1 MVRGIGSYDGAL
13 GTNGKTQQGRRF
25 DNWAPL
31 ALGRATWGASR
42 GLAALWWG
50 LVVVRSLLPAALTL
64 GLGSLVAAISG
75 GRPVGGPLFVVGG
88 SFAFLAM
95 SSPIHTQIGSI
106 LGDKTSGWLQAS
118 LTAACSDPPGISHLE
133 RPGLAD
139 ELTMGR
145 DFDLGITGPPL
156 SVALGFISAGLVEL
170 GGGIA
175 HTLVLGTVLWWAP
188 FVIGGAWLST
198 HWLLRESSVWS
209 NRTDPDVMAEQRH
222 ADYAYRLAV
231 EAQPAKEL
239 RVFGLGDWTVERFAF
254 RRRRL
259 VDLQWKAMRL
269 RQRSLWTVFAVLG
282 AAHAVVLIPL
292 VSSAVDGRLTLGHL
306 VVGTQALLGAS
317 ALAVGGFAWA
327 LEGAAQPV
335 LVVERLAARMA
346 AEGALDVRSS
356 TAPAIGLPAESI
368 RFEDVGF
375 SYPSGGSPVYRNLDL
390 TIPAGKS
397 IAIVGRNGVG
407 KTTLV
412 KLLCRLY
419 DPTSGAITV
428 DGQDLKTLD
437 LEAWRKRVSVVFQDF
452 VRFEL
457 SLRRNVVLDGASI
470 DDAELG
476 RILDVAGAAGL
487 AQFDQPL
494 SKGQPGG
501 TDLSGGQW
509 QRVALARAIAAVHLG
524 AGVVILD
531 EPTAQLD
538 VRAEAAIFERLLKAT
553 AGCTTIL
560 ISHRF
565 STVRHADR
573 IVVIEEGLVVEQGSH
588 DELMAYAGR
597 YKAMF
602 DLQAA
607 RFNDDLPASTD
618 LDELDQLLEASELL
632 EESERIDASVLLGSQ
647 PFFDGE
653 VVE

>member
-1 MVRGIGSYDGAL
+1 MPAIHRL
-13 GTNGKTQQGRRF
+13 E
-25 DNWAPL
+25 NWAPL
-31 ALGRATWGASR
+31 ALARATWGASR
-42 GLAALWWG
+42 PLAVVWWG
-50 LVVVRSLLPAALTL
+50 LVALRSLLPAALTL
-64 GLGSLVAAISG
+64 GLGSLVSAIAA
-75 GRPVGGPLFVVGG
+75 GRSVDGPLLVVGA
-88 SFAFLAM
+88 SFALLAV
-95 SSPIHTQIGSI
+95 SSPIHTQVGSI
-106 LGDKTSGWLQAS
+106 LGDKTSGWLQSS
-118 LTAACSDPPGISHLE
+118 LTAACSDPAGISHLE

-145 DFDLGITGPPL
+145 DFDLGITGPPM

-170 GGGIA
+170 GGGVTQTI
-175 HTLVLGTVLWWAP
+175 VLGTVVWWAP

-231 EAQPAKEL
+231 EAQPAKEV
-239 RVFGLGDWTVERFAF
+239 RVFGLGEWTVDRFAS

-269 RQRSLWTVFAVLG
+269 RQRSLWIVFAVLG
-282 AAHAVVLIPL
+282 VAHALVLVPL
-292 VSSAVDGRLTLGHL
+292 MSSAIDGEVSLGQL
-306 VVGTQALLGAS
+306 VVGAQALLGAS

-335 LVVERLAARMA
+335 LVVERLAGRMA
-346 AEGALDVRSS
+346 AQGALDTSASS
-356 TAPAIGLPAESI
+356 KSAAGLPARAI
-368 RFEDVGF
+368 RFDDVGF
-375 SYPSGGSPVYRNLDL
+375 TYPSGGAPVYRHLDL

-397 IAIVGRNGVG
+397 LAIVGRNGAG

-428 DGQDLKTLD
+428 DGQDLKTFD
-437 LEAWRKRVSVVFQDF
+437 VSAWRERVSVVFQDF

-457 SLRRNVVLDGASI
+457 SLRRNLVPNHAPVS
-470 DDAELG
+470 DDELL
-476 RILDVAGAAGL
+476 RILDVAGASGL
-487 AQFDQPL
+487 AQLDQPL
-494 SKGQPGG
+494 SKAQPGG

-509 QRVALARAIAAVHLG
+509 QRIALARALAAVHLG

-538 VRAEAAIFERLLKAT
+538 VRAEAAIFQRLLTAT

-565 STVRHADR
+565 STVRHADC
-573 IVVIEEGLVVEQGSH
+573 IVVIEDGVVVEQGSH
-588 DELMAYAGR
+588 DELIAQGGR

-602 DLQAA
+602 DLQAS
-607 RFNDDLPASTD
+607 RFLDDGDTAVD
-618 LDELDQLLEASELL
+618 LDALLERVDDTEHADHPEAAGVA
-632 EESERIDASVLLGSQ
+632 E
-647 PFFDGE
+647 
-653 VVE
+653 

>member
-1 MVRGIGSYDGAL
+1 MTRAL
-13 GTNGKTQQGRRF
+13 ES
-25 DNWAPL
+25 WAPAAL
-31 ALGRATWGASR
+31 ARATWRASR
-42 GLAALWWG
+42 PLAVAWWG
-50 LVVVRSLLPAALTL
+50 LVAVRSMLPAGLTL
-64 GLGSLVAAISG
+64 GLGSLVSAIAG
-75 GRPVGGPLFVVGG
+75 GRSVTGPLLVVGG
-88 SFAFLAM
+88 SFALLSM

-106 LGDKTSGWLQAS
+106 LGDRTSGWLQAA
-118 LTAACSDPPGISHLE
+118 LTAACADPPGISHLE

-156 SVALGFISAGLVEL
+156 SVAMGFISAGLVQM

-175 HTLVLGTVLWWAP
+175 QTVVLGTVLWWAP

-198 HWLLRESSVWS
+198 HWLLRESSVWA

-239 RVFGLGDWTVERFAF
+239 RVFGLGGWTVERFAS
-254 RRRRL
+254 RRRHL
-259 VDLQWKAMRL
+259 VELQWKAMRL
-269 RQRSLWTVFAVLG
+269 RQRSLLTVFAVLG
-282 AAHAVVLIPL
+282 VAHALVLVPL
-292 VSSAVDGRLTLGHL
+292 VSSAIDGDLALGSV
-306 VVGTQALLGAS
+306 VVGAQALLGAS

-335 LVVERLAARMA
+335 LVVERLGRRMA
-346 AEGALDVRSS
+346 EEGALDTSGS
-356 TAPAIGLPAESI
+356 TEPATGLPAEAI

-375 SYPSGGSPVYRNLDL
+375 TYPSGGQPVYRHLDL
-390 TIPAGKS
+390 TIPAGRS
-397 IAIVGRNGVG
+397 LAIVGRNGVG

-428 DGQDLKTLD
+428 DGRDLRTFD
-437 LEAWRKRVSVVFQDF
+437 VEAWRERVSVVFQDF

-457 SLRRNVVLDGASI
+457 SLRRNVVLDGAPV
-470 DDAELG
+470 DDVELL
-476 RILDVAGAAGL
+476 RLLEVAGAAGL
-487 AQFDQPL
+487 AELEQPL

-509 QRVALARAIAAVHLG
+509 QRVALARALAAVHLG

-538 VRAEAAIFERLLKAT
+538 VRGEAAIFQRLLTAT

-565 STVRHADR
+565 STVRHADS
-573 IVVIEEGLVVEQGSH
+573 IVVMEDGLVIEQGSH
-588 DELMAYAGR
+588 DELMAAAGR
-597 YKAMF
+597 YRAMF
-602 DLQAA
+602 DLQAS
-607 RFNDDLPASTD
+607 RFNDERAPDLEAD
-618 LDELDQLLEASELL
+618 ADLLEVLEAPEGSEV
-632 EESERIDASVLLGSQ
+632 AG
-647 PFFDGE
+647 
-653 VVE
+653 

>member
-1 MVRGIGSYDGAL
+1 M
-13 GTNGKTQQGRRF
+13 
-25 DNWAPL
+25 
-31 ALGRATWGASR
+31 
-42 GLAALWWG
+42 
-50 LVVVRSLLPAALTL
+50 LPAGLTL
-64 GLGSLVAAISG
+64 GLGSLVSAIAE
-75 GRPVGGPLFVVGG
+75 GRTVTGPLLVVGG
-88 SFAFLAM
+88 SFALLSM

-106 LGDKTSGWLQAS
+106 LGDKTSGHLQAT
-118 LTAACSDPPGISHLE
+118 LTAACADPPGISHLE

-175 HTLVLGTVLWWAP
+175 QTLVLGTVLWWAP
-188 FVIGGAWLST
+188 LVIGGAWLST

-239 RVFGLGDWTVERFAF
+239 RVFGLGGWTVERFAS

-269 RQRSLWTVFAVLG
+269 RQRSLLTVFAVLG
-282 AAHAVVLIPL
+282 AAHAMVLVPL
-292 VSSAVDGRLTLGHL
+292 VSSAVDGDLALGSV
-306 VVGTQALLGAS
+306 VVGAQALLGAS
-317 ALAVGGFAWA
+317 ALAVGSFAWA

-335 LVVERLAARMA
+335 LVVERLGRRMA
-346 AEGALDVRSS
+346 EEGALDTSGS
-356 TAPAIGLPAESI
+356 TGPASGLPTEAI

-375 SYPSGGSPVYRNLDL
+375 TYPSGGDPVYRHLDL
-390 TIPAGKS
+390 TIPAGRS
-397 IAIVGRNGVG
+397 LAIVGRNGVG

-428 DGQDLKTLD
+428 DGRDLRAFD
-437 LEAWRKRVSVVFQDF
+437 VEAWRKRVSVVFQDF

-457 SLRRNVVLDGASI
+457 SLRRNVVLAGEPV
-470 DDAELG
+470 DDAELL
-476 RILDVAGAAGL
+476 RLLETAGAAGL
-487 AQFDQPL
+487 AELEQPL
-494 SKGQPGG
+494 SKAQPGG

-509 QRVALARAIAAVHLG
+509 QRVALARALAAVHLG

-538 VRAEAAIFERLLKAT
+538 VRGEAAIFERLLAAT

-573 IVVIEEGLVVEQGSH
+573 IVVIEDGLVIEQGSH
-588 DELMAYAGR
+588 DELLAAGGR
-597 YKAMF
+597 YRAMF
-602 DLQAA
+602 DLQAS
-607 RFNDDLPASTD
+607 RFNDEAAPD
-618 LDELDQLLEASELL
+618 LDDDDVLEVLDEPEGSEV
-632 EESERIDASVLLGSQ
+632 AG
-647 PFFDGE
+647 
-653 VVE
+653 

>member
-1 MVRGIGSYDGAL
+1 M
-13 GTNGKTQQGRRF
+13 
-25 DNWAPL
+25 
-31 ALGRATWGASR
+31 ALGRATWKASP
-42 GLAALWWG
+42 GLAAAWWG
-50 LVVVRSLLPAALTL
+50 LVAIRSLLPAALTL
-64 GLGSLVAAISG
+64 GLGSLVSAISS
-75 GRPVGGPLFVVGG
+75 GRSVGGPLSIVGG
-88 SFAFLAM
+88 SFALLSM

-118 LTAACSDPPGISHLE
+118 LTSACSDPAGISHLE

-170 GGGIA
+170 GGGLA
-175 HTLVLGTVLWWAP
+175 QTLVLGTVVWWAP
-188 FVIGGAWLST
+188 IVIGGAWLST
-198 HWLLRESSVWS
+198 HWLMRESSVWS
-209 NRTDPDVMAEQRH
+209 NRTDPDVMAEQRN

-231 EAQPAKEL
+231 EALPAKEL
-239 RVFGLGDWTVERFAF
+239 RVFGLGDWTVERFAS

-259 VDLQWKAMRL
+259 ADMQWKAMRL
-269 RQRSLWTVFAVLG
+269 RQRSLLTVFAILG
-282 AAHAVVLIPL
+282 VAHALVLRPL
-292 VSSAVDGRLTLGHL
+292 VAWALNGDLSLAKL
-306 VVGTQALLGAS
+306 VVGAQGLLGAT

-346 AEGALDVRSS
+346 QQGALDISGS
-356 TAPAIGLPAESI
+356 TASAAGLPVESI
-368 RFEDVGF
+368 RFENVGF
-375 SYPSGGSPVYRNLDL
+375 SYPAGGAPVYRNLDL

-419 DPTSGAITV
+419 DPTSGTILI
-428 DGQDLKTLD
+428 DGRDLKTFD
-437 LEAWRKRVSVVFQDF
+437 VDAWRKRVSVVFQDF

-457 SLRRNVVLDGASI
+457 SLRRNVVLDGTPI
-470 DDAELG
+470 DDAELE
-476 RILDVAGAAGL
+476 RILQVAGASGL
-487 AQFDQPL
+487 AQLDQPL

-509 QRVALARAIAAVHLG
+509 QRVALARAIASVHLG

-565 STVRHADR
+565 STVRQADL
-573 IVVIEEGLVVEQGSH
+573 IVVVEDGVVVEQGSH
-588 DELMAYAGR
+588 DELMARGGR
-597 YKAMF
+597 YKEMF

-607 RFNDDLPASTD
+607 RFNDDVSTGAELELL
-618 LDELDQLLEASELL
+618 LDETMPLDESGSLESALTTTKFSGPTPTEN
-632 EESERIDASVLLGSQ
+632 EG
-647 PFFDGE
+647 
-653 VVE
+653 

>member
-1 MVRGIGSYDGAL
+1 MGATEQVQHHRWL
-13 GTNGKTQQGRRF
+13 N
-25 DNWAPL
+25 NWAPL
-31 ALGRATWGASR
+31 ALGRATWGASKP
-42 GLAALWWG
+42 LAAAWWG
-50 LVVVRSLLPAALTL
+50 LVLFRSLLPAGLTV
-64 GLGSLVAAISG
+64 GLGSLVSAIASG
-75 GRPVGGPLFVVGG
+75 RSVGPSLLLVTG
-88 SFAFLAM
+88 SFALLSV
-95 SSPIHTQIGSI
+95 SSPIHTQVGSI
-106 LGDKTSGWLQAS
+106 LGDRTSGWLQTS
-118 LTAACSDPPGISHLE
+118 LSAACSNPPGISHLE

-170 GGGIA
+170 GGGVAQTI
-175 HTLVLGTVLWWAP
+175 VLGTVLWWAP

-209 NRTDPDVMAEQRH
+209 NRTDPEVMAEQRH

-239 RVFGLGDWTVERFAF
+239 RVFGLGDWTVERFVA
-254 RRRRL
+254 RRLRL
-259 VDLQWKAMRL
+259 VDLQWNAMRL
-269 RQRSLWTVFAVLG
+269 RQRSLSTVFAVLG
-282 AAHAVVLIPL
+282 AAHAVVLVPL
-292 VSSAVDGRLTLGHL
+292 MSSAIHGQVSLGHL
-306 VVGTQALLGAS
+306 VVGIQALLGAS

-327 LEGAAQPV
+327 LEGAAQPI

-346 AEGALDVRSS
+346 KEGALDTKVS
-356 TAPAIGLPAESI
+356 TSPAKGLPTQSI
-368 RFEDVGF
+368 QFNDVGF
-375 SYPSGGSPVYRNLDL
+375 SYPTGGVPVYRRLNL

-397 IAIVGRNGVG
+397 LAIVGRNGVG

-419 DPTSGAITV
+419 DPTSGVITV

-437 LEAWRKRVSVVFQDF
+437 IGAWRKRVSVVFQDF

-470 DDAELG
+470 DGASIDDAELG
-476 RILDVAGAAGL
+476 RILEIAGANGL
-487 AQFDQPL
+487 ADFDQPL
-494 SKGQPGG
+494 SKAQPGG

-509 QRVALARAIAAVHLG
+509 QRVALARALAAVHLG

-538 VRAEAAIFERLLKAT
+538 VRAEAAIFERLLAAT

-565 STVRHADR
+565 STVRRADC
-573 IVVIEEGLVVEQGSH
+573 IAVIEDGLVIEQGSH
-588 DELMAYAGR
+588 DELMAVAGR
-597 YKAMF
+597 YKEMF
-602 DLQAA
+602 DMQAA
-607 RFNDDLPASTD
+607 RFNDNDEDNDTD
-618 LDELDQLLEASELL
+618 TDSDSDEEIAVLNLLLEASEVA
-632 EESERIDASVLLGSQ
+632 E
-647 PFFDGE
+647 
-653 VVE
+653 

>member
-1 MVRGIGSYDGAL
+1 M
-13 GTNGKTQQGRRF
+13 
-25 DNWAPL
+25 
-31 ALGRATWGASR
+31 ALGRATWKASP
-42 GLAALWWG
+42 GLAAAWWG
-50 LVVVRSLLPAALTL
+50 LVLIRSLLPAALTL
-64 GLGSLVAAISG
+64 GLGSLVSAISN

-88 SFAFLAM
+88 SFALLAM

-106 LGDKTSGWLQAS
+106 LGDKTSGWLQSS
-118 LTAACSDPPGISHLE
+118 LTAACSDPAGISHLE

-170 GGGIA
+170 GGGLA
-175 HTLVLGTVLWWAP
+175 QTLVLGTVVWWAP

-198 HWLLRESSVWS
+198 HWLMRESSVWS

-222 ADYAYRLAV
+222 AEYAYRLAV
-231 EAQPAKEL
+231 DAQPAKEL
-239 RVFGLGDWTVERFAF
+239 RVFGLGEWTVDRFAT

-269 RQRSLWTVFAVLG
+269 RQRSLLTVFAVLG
-282 AAHAVVLIPL
+282 IAHALVLIPL
-292 VSSAVDGRLTLGHL
+292 ISSAIDGDLSLGKL
-306 VVGTQALLGAS
+306 VVGAQALLGAT

-346 AEGALDVRSS
+346 EQGALDVSAS
-356 TAPAIGLPAESI
+356 TASAAGLPAQSI
-368 RFEDVGF
+368 RFENVGF
-375 SYPSGGSPVYRNLDL
+375 SYPTGGTPVYRNLDL

-419 DPTSGAITV
+419 DPTSGSILV
-428 DGQDLKTLD
+428 DGRDLKTFD
-437 LEAWRKRVSVVFQDF
+437 VEDWRKRVSVVFQDF

-457 SLRRNVVLDGASI
+457 SLRRNVVLDGTPI
-470 DDAELG
+470 EDAELE
-476 RILDVAGAAGL
+476 RILQIAGASGL
-487 AQFDQPL
+487 AQLDQPL

-509 QRVALARAIAAVHLG
+509 QRVALARAIASVHLG

-553 AGCTTIL
+553 EGCTTIL

-565 STVRHADR
+565 STVRQADL
-573 IVVIEEGLVVEQGSH
+573 IVVVEDGLVVEQGSH
-588 DELMAYAGR
+588 DELMAKGGR
-597 YKAMF
+597 YKEMF

-607 RFNDDLPASTD
+607 RFNDDASAVAD
-618 LDELDQLLEASELL
+618 LDQLLDQTVPLDESSSL
-632 EESERIDASVLLGSQ
+632 ESALMSPGSTGLS
-647 PFFDGE
+647 DNGGVAE
-653 VVE
+653 

>member
-1 MVRGIGSYDGAL
+1 MRGLGAPS
-13 GTNGKTQQGRRF
+13 
-25 DNWAPL
+25 AL
-31 ALGRATWGASR
+31 ARATWGASR
-42 GLAALWWG
+42 PLAAAWWG
-50 LVVVRSLLPAALTL
+50 LVAVRSMLPAGLTL
-64 GLGSLVAAISG
+64 GLGSLVSAIAG
-75 GRPVGGPLFVVGG
+75 GRSATGPLLLVGG
-88 SFAFLAM
+88 SFALLSM

-106 LGDKTSGWLQAS
+106 LGDKTSGWLQAA
-118 LTAACSDPPGISHLE
+118 LTTACADPPGISHLE

-156 SVALGFISAGLVEL
+156 SVALGFISAGLVEM

-175 HTLVLGTVLWWAP
+175 QTIVLGTVLWWAP

-209 NRTDPDVMAEQRH
+209 NRTDPEVMAEQRH

-239 RVFGLGDWTVERFAF
+239 RVFGLGEWTVERFAS

-259 VDLQWKAMRL
+259 VELQWKAMRL
-269 RQRSLWTVFAVLG
+269 RQRSLLTVFAVLG
-282 AAHAVVLIPL
+282 AAHAVVLVPL
-292 VSSAVDGRLTLGHL
+292 VSSAVNGDLALGSL
-306 VVGTQALLGAS
+306 VVGAQALLGAS
-317 ALAVGGFAWA
+317 ALAVGSFAWA

-335 LVVERLAARMA
+335 LVVEGLGKRMA
-346 AEGALDVRSS
+346 EGGALDTSGS
-356 TAPAIGLPAESI
+356 TQPASGLPTEAI

-375 SYPSGGSPVYRNLDL
+375 TYPSGGGPVYRHLDL

-397 IAIVGRNGVG
+397 LAIVGRNGVG

-428 DGQDLKTLD
+428 DGRDLRALD
-437 LEAWRKRVSVVFQDF
+437 VGAWRERVSVVFQDF

-457 SLRRNVVLDGASI
+457 SLRRNVVLDGASV
-470 DDAELG
+470 DDVELL
-476 RILDVAGAAGL
+476 RLLEVAGAAGL
-487 AQFDQPL
+487 AQLDQPL
-494 SKGQPGG
+494 SKAQPGG

-509 QRVALARAIAAVHLG
+509 QRVALARALAAVHLG
-524 AGVVILD
+524 AGVIILD

-538 VRAEAAIFERLLKAT
+538 VRGEAAIFERLLTAT

-565 STVRHADR
+565 STVRHADC
-573 IVVIEEGLVVEQGSH
+573 IVVVENGLVIEQGSH
-588 DELMAYAGR
+588 DELMAAAGR
-597 YKAMF
+597 YRAMF
-602 DLQAA
+602 DLQAS
-607 RFNDDLPASTD
+607 RFNDEGSPNPDAD
-618 LDELDQLLEASELL
+618 VDFEVLEAP
-632 EESERIDASVLLGSQ
+632 EESEVAG
-647 PFFDGE
+647 
-653 VVE
+653 

>member
-1 MVRGIGSYDGAL
+1 MDI
-13 GTNGKTQQGRRF
+13 RRLK
-25 DNWAPL
+25 NWAPL
-31 ALGRATWGASR
+31 ALGRATWRASR
-42 GLAALWWG
+42 LLASLWWG
-50 LVVVRSLLPAALTL
+50 LVALRSVLPAVLTL
-64 GLGSLVAAISG
+64 GLGWLVADIID
-75 GRPVGGPLFVVGG
+75 GRSVNWSLALVGG
-88 SFAFLAM
+88 SFALLSM
-95 SSPIHTQIGSI
+95 SSPIHTQLGSI
-106 LGDKTSGWLQAS
+106 LGEKTSGWLQAS
-118 LTAACSDPPGISHLE
+118 LTAACSNPPGISHLE

-156 SVALGFISAGLVEL
+156 PVALGFVSAGLVEL
-170 GGGIA
+170 GGGVA
-175 HTLVLGTVLWWAP
+175 QTVVLGTVVWWAP

-239 RVFGLGDWTVERFAF
+239 RVFGLSDWTVSRFAS

-269 RQRSLWTVFAVLG
+269 RQRSLWTVFVVLG
-282 AAHAVVLIPL
+282 VAHAFVLVPL
-292 VSSAVDGRLTLGHL
+292 VTAALHGHLTLGHL

-335 LVVERLAARMA
+335 LVVERLSTRMA
-346 AEGALDVRSS
+346 EQGALDVASS
-356 TAPAIGLPAESI
+356 TASAVGLPQEAI
-368 RFEDVGF
+368 RFVDVGF
-375 SYPSGGSPVYRNLDL
+375 TYPSGGAPVYRHLDL
-390 TIPAGKS
+390 TIPAGRS
-397 IAIVGRNGVG
+397 LAIVGRNGVG

-419 DPTSGAITV
+419 DPTSGRITV
-428 DGQDLKTLD
+428 DGHDLTSLD
-437 LEAWRKRVSVVFQDF
+437 VDGWRKRVSVVFQDF

-457 SLRRNVVLDGASI
+457 SLRRNVVLDGAAI
-470 DDAELG
+470 DDTELG
-476 RILDVAGAAGL
+476 RILDIAGARGL
-487 AQFDQPL
+487 ADFDQPL

-509 QRVALARAIAAVHLG
+509 QRVALARALAAVHVG

-538 VRAEAAIFERLLKAT
+538 VRGEAAIFERLLAAT

-565 STVRHADR
+565 STVRQADC
-573 IVVIEEGLVVEQGSH
+573 IAVIEDGVVVEQGSH
-588 DELMAYAGR
+588 DELMIRAGR
-597 YKAMF
+597 YKEMF
-602 DLQAA
+602 DLQAS
-607 RFNDDLPASTD
+607 RFNDDAAHSDMSDDVEFRLEDTEPA
-618 LDELDQLLEASELL
+618 Q
-632 EESERIDASVLLGSQ
+632 
-647 PFFDGE
+647 
-653 VVE
+653 

>member
-1 MVRGIGSYDGAL
+1 MVRGLES
-13 GTNGKTQQGRRF
+13 
-25 DNWAPL
+25 WAPL
-31 ALGRATWGASR
+31 ALARATWSASR
-42 GLAALWWG
+42 PLAAAWWG
-50 LVVVRSLLPAALTL
+50 LVVVRSMLPAALTL
-64 GLGSLVAAISG
+64 GLGSLVSAIAG
-75 GRPVGGPLFVVGG
+75 GRSATAPLLVVGG
-88 SFAFLAM
+88 SFALLSM

-106 LGDKTSGWLQAS
+106 LGDRTSGWLQAS
-118 LTAACSDPPGISHLE
+118 LTAACADPTGISHLE

-156 SVALGFISAGLVEL
+156 SVALGFISAGMVEL

-175 HTLVLGTVLWWAP
+175 QTVVLGTVLWWAP

-209 NRTDPDVMAEQRH
+209 NRTDPEVMAEQRH

-239 RVFGLGDWTVERFAF
+239 RVFGLGGWTVERFAS
-254 RRRRL
+254 RRRHL
-259 VDLQWKAMRL
+259 VELQWKAMRL
-269 RQRSLWTVFAVLG
+269 RQRSLLTVFAVLG
-282 AAHAVVLIPL
+282 AAHALVLVPL
-292 VSSAVDGRLTLGHL
+292 VSSAVDGDLALGSV
-306 VVGTQALLGAS
+306 VVGAQALLGAS

-335 LVVERLAARMA
+335 LVVERLGKRMA
-346 AEGALDVRSS
+346 EEGALDTSS
-356 TAPAIGLPAESI
+356 SRQPAAGLPAAAI
-368 RFEDVGF
+368 RLEDVGF
-375 SYPSGGSPVYRNLDL
+375 TYPSGGPPVYRHLDL
-390 TIPAGKS
+390 TIPAGRS
-397 IAIVGRNGVG
+397 LAIVGRNGVG

-428 DGQDLKTLD
+428 DGRDLRTLD
-437 LEAWRKRVSVVFQDF
+437 VDGWRRRVSVVFQDF

-457 SLRRNVVLDGASI
+457 SLRRNVVLDGAAL
-470 DDAELG
+470 DDAQLLRLLE
-476 RILDVAGAAGL
+476 VAGAADL
-487 AQFDQPL
+487 AQLDQPL
-494 SKGQPGG
+494 SKAQPGG

-509 QRVALARAIAAVHLG
+509 QRVALARALAAVHLG

-538 VRAEAAIFERLLKAT
+538 VRGEAAIFERLLAAT

-573 IVVIEEGLVVEQGSH
+573 IVVIEDGLVIEQGSH
-588 DELMAYAGR
+588 DELMAAAGR
-597 YKAMF
+597 YRAMF
-602 DLQAA
+602 DLQAS
-607 RFNDDLPASTD
+607 RFNDGRAPD
-618 LDELDQLLEASELL
+618 LDDDADLLEVL
-632 EESERIDASVLLGSQ
+632 EEPE
-647 PFFDGE
+647 PE
-653 VVE
+653 VAG

>member
-1 MVRGIGSYDGAL
+1 
-13 GTNGKTQQGRRF
+13 
-25 DNWAPL
+25 
-31 ALGRATWGASR
+31 
-42 GLAALWWG
+42 
-50 LVVVRSLLPAALTL
+50 
-64 GLGSLVAAISG
+64 
-75 GRPVGGPLFVVGG
+75 
-88 SFAFLAM
+88 
-95 SSPIHTQIGSI
+95 
-106 LGDKTSGWLQAS
+106 
-118 LTAACSDPPGISHLE
+118 
-133 RPGLAD
+133 
-139 ELTMGR
+139 MGR

-156 SVALGFISAGLVEL
+156 SVALGFISAGMVEL
-170 GGGIA
+170 GGGVAQTI
-175 HTLVLGTVLWWAP
+175 VLGTVLWWAP

-209 NRTDPDVMAEQRH
+209 NRTDPEVMAEQRH

-239 RVFGLGDWTVERFAF
+239 RVFGLGDWTVERFAS

-282 AAHAVVLIPL
+282 IAHGLVLVPL
-292 VSSAVDGRLTLGHL
+292 MSSAINGHLSLGHL
-306 VVGTQALLGAS
+306 VVGAQALLGAS

-327 LEGAAQPV
+327 LEGAAQPI
-335 LVVERLAARMA
+335 LVVERLSARMA
-346 AEGALDVRSS
+346 AEGALDTHAS
-356 TAPAIGLPAESI
+356 TESAVGLPNASI

-375 SYPSGGSPVYRNLDL
+375 TYPSGGAPVYRHLDL

-397 IAIVGRNGVG
+397 LAIVGRNGVG

-419 DPTSGAITV
+419 DPTSGAITI
-428 DGQDLKTLD
+428 DGHDLKSLD
-437 LEAWRKRVSVVFQDF
+437 VAAWRKRVSVVFQDF

-470 DDAELG
+470 DEAELG
-476 RILDVAGAAGL
+476 RILEIAGAGGL

-494 SKGQPGG
+494 SKAQPGG

-509 QRVALARAIAAVHLG
+509 QRVALARALVAVHLG

-538 VRAEAAIFERLLKAT
+538 VRGEAAIFERLLAAT

-565 STVRHADR
+565 STVRHADC
-573 IVVIEEGLVVEQGSH
+573 IVVIEDGVVVEQGSH
-588 DELMAYAGR
+588 DELMAQAGR
-597 YKAMF
+597 YKVMF
-602 DLQAA
+602 DLHAS
-607 RFNDDLPASTD
+607 RFNDERAADNDAM
-618 LDELDQLLEASELL
+618 ELGLE
-632 EESERIDASVLLGSQ
+632 DA
-647 PFFDGE
+647 E